1 MHVYKRYFCSE
12 KTNRVFSIWLKIWYK
27 IIHSEI
33 NTLCSPAGLKEFK
46 SWLENDSFTS
56 ILSHFFLKLYV
67 IDSIIIVNNHFRGPK
82 NFTVL
87 KIPARKF
94 LNIKSNAKS
103 LTSAIWA
110 NVEDFYFRIVTTYFN
125 DQQNDSWQTSV
136 SHIFC
141 FESNF
146 EAHWSKITL
155 FLLSSCTKTY
165 LPYIPMYRYLCITIK
180 FKDFFST
187 YLSNRFKYTQNYHIS
202 MIRKQYNSIKN
213 TGNIAL
219 NS

>member
-1 MHVYKRYFCSE
+1 MLRRTKSINQSCMFTNDTFVQRRQTESSVYGYRFDIRLFTLKSIPYVVQQALKNSSLDW
-12 KTNRVFSIWLKIWYK
+12 KTILLLVFLAI
-27 IIHSEI
+27 
-33 NTLCSPAGLKEFK
+33 
-46 SWLENDSFTS
+46 
-56 ILSHFFLKLYV
+56 FLKLYV

-136 SHIFC
+136 SHIFL
-141 FESNF
+141 FWKQFWGSLKQNHIIFIIVLYKNLFAIYSNVQI
-146 EAHWSKITL
+146 SLYNDKIQRFFFNL
-155 FLLSSCTKTY
+155 F
-165 LPYIPMYRYLCITIK
+165 IK
-180 FKDFFST
+180 
-187 YLSNRFKYTQNYHIS
+187 QV
-202 MIRKQYNSIKN
+202 
-213 TGNIAL
+213 
-219 NS
+219 

>member
-33 NTLCSPAGLKEFK
+33 NTLHALCSPAGLKEFK

-136 SHIFC
+136 SHIFL
-141 FESNF
+141 FWKQFWGSLKQNHIIFIIVLYKNLFAIYSNVQI
-146 EAHWSKITL
+146 SLYNDKIQR
-155 FLLSSCTKTY
+155 FFY
-165 LPYIPMYRYLCITIK
+165 NLCI
-180 FKDFFST
+180 
-187 YLSNRFKYTQNYHIS
+187 
-202 MIRKQYNSIKN
+202 KQV
-213 TGNIAL
+213 
-219 NS
+219 